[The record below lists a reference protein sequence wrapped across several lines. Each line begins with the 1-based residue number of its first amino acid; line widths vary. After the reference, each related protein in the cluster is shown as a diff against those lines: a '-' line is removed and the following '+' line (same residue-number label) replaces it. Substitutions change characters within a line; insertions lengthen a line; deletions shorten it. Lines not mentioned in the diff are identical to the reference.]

1 MTEQSMDFE
10 SAFRSL
16 QEIIARLENSE
27 LPLEEAIKLYEEGTR
42 LSEVCAN
49 ILAAAE
55 LRVSTLP
62 RELPTDENDEEAV
75 F

>member
-27 LPLEEAIKLYEEGTR
+27 LPLEEAIKLYEEGNR

-62 RELPTDENDEEAV
+62 RELTTDENDEEAV

>member
-27 LPLEEAIKLYEEGTR
+27 LPLEEAIKLYEEGKR

-62 RELPTDENDEEAV
+62 RELTTDENDEEAV